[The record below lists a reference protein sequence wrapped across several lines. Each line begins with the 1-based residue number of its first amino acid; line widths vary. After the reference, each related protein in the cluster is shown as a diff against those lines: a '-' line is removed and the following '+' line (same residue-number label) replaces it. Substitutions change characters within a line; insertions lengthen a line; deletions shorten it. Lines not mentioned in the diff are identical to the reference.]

1 MHARWQSQNTRSRRH
16 VLPAHQPRAALAT
29 VFHPSLNHTRSPQE
43 LELSYVRRLR
53 ALLGAFN
60 PPALLTGPG
69 LLSPAEAATIFRCV
83 GWRGCR
89 RAQRSAAQKLPALSY
104 PRRSPPICPASPV
117 YVPLPRRPQVPA

>member
-1 MHARWQSQNTRSRRH
+1 MPLPLSPPSPAR
-16 VLPAHQPRAALAT
+16 LPA
-29 VFHPSLNHTRSPQE
+29 QE

-83 GWRGCR
+83 
-89 RAQRSAAQKLPALSY
+89 ARSAEGAPGCDAAAVFPS
-104 PRRSPPICPASPV
+104 RRRLTTSDSFP
-117 YVPLPRRPQVPA
+117 